1 MQRINNSA
9 ELKSAIKQAEIQ
21 QAADWILLNEQIMLV
36 RDSLHPLQILK
47 RSFTEVV
54 SPSNTKTTVLG
65 SVMGL
70 TAGVVSK
77 ALIVGSSYNPLK
89 VLFGAL
95 LQMKVSDSVTK
106 NAGNIGFIATR
117 LMDFFQRKK
126 QKKTEILDIPSN
138 PLKEIF

>member
-1 MQRINNSA
+1 MQKINNSA

-21 QAADWILLNEQIMLV
+21 QAADWILLNDQIMLV

-47 RSFTEVV
+47 RSFNEIV
-54 SPSNTKTTVLG
+54 SPADTKTTVLG

-89 VLFGAL
+89 ILFGAL
-95 LQMKVSDSVTK
+95 LQMKVSDTVTK
-106 NAGNIGFIATR
+106 NAGTIGFVATH
-117 LMDFFQRKK
+117 LMGFLQKKK
-126 QKKTEILDIPSN
+126 QKKTEIIDIPAN